1 MSEAGHPEG
10 ALDGVRVLDMSGP
23 MGVYCGKLLADLG
36 ADVIKVEKPGG
47 DPMRSRGPFYHDQAH
62 PEKSLYFFLFNTNKR
77 GVTLDIESA
86 DGKAVL
92 KRLVEGVDILLETYP
107 PGYMDSLGLGY
118 ADLASVNPGLIVT
131 SVTPFGQTGPYRD
144 YKSSDLVGS
153 AMGGLTNMV
162 GAPGERPAW
171 TLSEIAYHHV
181 NINASSATLIALY
194 HKDSTGEGQHIDVS
208 MHEAISMVVPASVQ
222 SWDVLGEVVTR
233 NGGASI
239 RAGFGAFQCKDGYV
253 SVVIRAG
260 PPLVYLCEWLDE
272 DGIEHDLRDDVW
284 HNMTFRSQPE
294 NIEHMH
300 NILRP
305 FFMKYTKRELAE
317 RAQSHHLSITS
328 YYDPKELREDPHLNA
343 RNYFVDVEHPELETT
358 ITYAGAPYGLSET
371 PWSIRR
377 RAPLI
382 GEHNE
387 EVYAGELGY
396 STEQLALLKA
406 AGSI

>member
-1 MSEAGHPEG
+1 MSDASHTEG
-10 ALDGVRVLDMSGP
+10 ALDGVRVLDLAGP

-47 DPMRSRGPFYHDQAH
+47 DAMRSRGPFYHDQAH

-77 GVTLDIESA
+77 GVTLDMESA
-86 DGKAVL
+86 DGKAVFR
-92 KRLVEGVDILLETYP
+92 RLAEGADILLETYP
-107 PGYMDSLGLGY
+107 PGYMDGLGLGY
-118 ADLASVNPGLIVT
+118 DDLAAVNPGLIMT

-162 GAPGERPAW
+162 GVPGERPAW

-194 HKDSTGEGQHIDVS
+194 HKDFTGEGQHIDVS
-208 MHEAISMVVPASVQ
+208 MHEAVSMVVPASVQ

-272 DGIEHDLRDDVW
+272 DGVEHDLWDDKW
-284 HNMTFRSQPE
+284 HDMTFRSQPE
-294 NIEHMH
+294 SIEHMN

-305 FFMKYTKRELAE
+305 FFMNYTKVELAE
-317 RAQSHHLSITS
+317 RAQSHHLSITA
-328 YYDPKELREDPHLNA
+328 YYDPKEVREDPHLNA
-343 RNYFVDVEHPELETT
+343 RNYFVDVEHPELAGKV
-358 ITYAGAPYGLSET
+358 TYPGAPYGLSET

-377 RAPLI
+377 RAPQI

-387 EVYAGELGY
+387 EVYVRELGY
-396 STEQLALLKA
+396 SPEQMARLKA
-406 AGSI
+406 AGAI

>member
-1 MSEAGHPEG
+1 MSDAGHPEG
-10 ALDGVRVLDMSGP
+10 ALDGVRVLDISGP

-86 DGKAVL
+86 DGKTVL
-92 KRLVEGVDILLETYP
+92 KRLVEGADILLETYP

-118 ADLASVNPGLIVT
+118 ADLTSVNPGLIMT

-222 SWDVLGEVVTR
+222 SWDVLGELVTR

-260 PPLVYLCEWLDE
+260 PPLV
-272 DGIEHDLRDDVW
+272 
-284 HNMTFRSQPE
+284 
-294 NIEHMH
+294 
-300 NILRP
+300 
-305 FFMKYTKRELAE
+305 
-317 RAQSHHLSITS
+317 LS
-328 YYDPKELREDPHLNA
+328 
-343 RNYFVDVEHPELETT
+343 
-358 ITYAGAPYGLSET
+358 
-371 PWSIRR
+371 
-377 RAPLI
+377 LI
-382 GEHNE
+382 H
-387 EVYAGELGY
+387 
-396 STEQLALLKA
+396 
-406 AGSI
+406 I